1 MTKQKNNLSYGVINS
16 KIRALLLII
25 SAFFF
30 LGATAPG
37 CIFSSLIPKNIPADG
52 GVFKSADN
60 GFTWSQ
66 KFSLANTGSNKNS
79 DNIAVLNVLSLAI
92 DPRDSNIVYAGTEKN
107 GLFRSSDAAE
117 TWQKYNNAVLPNE
130 TIYDIAINPKDP
142 KNIYLATAT
151 ANSQGRVLKSDDE
164 GNTWQEV
171 YITSS
176 ARKDFIKKLK
186 IDSYDPKVVYFG
198 TNAGGL
204 FRSADS
210 GKSWSLLKWF
220 SGSVDNIAINP
231 KDTRIIYATGSGDG
245 LFKSPDK
252 GASWQSL
259 SGGLKDFEIPSRNK
273 IDALALDPAN
283 PNVIYLGSIVGIL
296 KSDNGAV
303 SWRAAK
309 IITPTKILPIN
320 SLIVNPSNPAK
331 VYYSIGSQIYISGD
345 GAETNWTVRNL
356 PTSRNIPVI
365 LVDPKNENIIYAG
378 SYALFK

>member
-1 MTKQKNNLSYGVINS
+1 MTIHKK
-16 KIRALLLII
+16 KALLLII

-66 KFSLANTGSNKNS
+66 KFSLANNGSNKNS

-92 DPRDSNIVYAGTEKN
+92 DPRDSSIVYAGTEKN

-151 ANSQGRVLKSDDE
+151 ADSRGRVLKSDDE

-171 YITSS
+171 YITSVQ
-176 ARKDFIKKLK
+176 KDFIKKLK

-220 SGSVDNIAINP
+220 SGSIDNIAINP

-259 SGGLKDFEIPSRNK
+259 NGGLKDFEIPSRNK
-273 IDALALDPAN
+273 INALALDPAN
-283 PNVIYLGSIVGIL
+283 PSVIYIGSIIGIL

-309 IITPTKILPIN
+309 IITPTKILPIS

-331 VYYSIGSQIYISGD
+331 VYYSIASQIYISGD